1 MTFGHAHSGAIDPP
15 WGGPRR
21 YRQTAAEEDVVET
34 FGPRI
39 GLRLINN
46 NRFTLEELLLLLFT
60 PTPGVQHTIAC
71 GSIFP

>member
-1 MTFGHAHSGAIDPP
+1 MTFGHADSGAIDPP

-39 GLRLINN
+39 RLRLIDND
-46 NRFTLEELLLLLFT
+46 RFALEELLLLLFT
-60 PTPGVQHTIAC
+60 PTPGVQHTIAR
-71 GSIFP
+71 GSVLP